1 MKLEFQNYS
10 TLAKYAFEN
19 RYNDFQN
26 TKYQIPITHL
36 IKWKKNAVFL
46 ACILIMK

>member
-10 TLAKYAFEN
+10 TISKYAFEN

-26 TKYQIPITHL
+26 TKYSNYPFD
-36 IKWKKNAVFL
+36 KMEEECV
-46 ACILIMK
+46 ILIMK